1 MTYAKQKTEL
11 KLVISIGANIPG
23 ILGDPI
29 RTIAAMRPRIEESI
43 IEWNFALNCPKTDSQ
58 NIDKSL
64 SFQWA
69 PLFETD
75 PLGGAIVQPRFIN
88 TVLVVEGE
96 GFTSVTP
103 NKKSAICLMKK
114 FLELEKIAGREREHT
129 EIFWGPRSLDIDFIS
144 WGGLQV
150 NSETLILP
158 HPRLSERNFVLIPL
172 AEVLSKTQ
180 GEPKRINSKGIWPE
194 QNS

>member
-29 RTIAAMRPRIEESI
+29 RTIAAIRPQIEKSI
-43 IEWNFALNCPKTDSQ
+43 LEWNDALNYPKIESQ

-69 PLFETD
+69 PLFETA
-75 PLGGAIVQPRFIN
+75 PLGGPVDQPNFIN

-96 GFTSVTP
+96 DFASVTP
-103 NKKSAICLMKK
+103 NKKAAISLMKK
-114 FLELEKIAGREREHT
+114 FLELEKIAGRERENT
-129 EIFWGPRSLDIDFIS
+129 EIIWGPRSLDIDFIS
-144 WGGLQV
+144 WGGLQI
-150 NSETLILP
+150 NTDTLILP

-172 AEVLSKTQ
+172 AEILSKSQ
-180 GEPKRINSKGIWPE
+180 GKPKPINSQNIWPE
-194 QNS
+194 

>member
-1 MTYAKQKTEL
+1 MTYAKQKTDL

-29 RTIAAMRPRIEESI
+29 RTIATMRPQIEKSI
-43 IEWNFALNCPKTDSQ
+43 IEWNVVLNRPKIESQ

-75 PLGGAIVQPRFIN
+75 PLGGPTDQPKFIN
-88 TVLVVEGE
+88 TVLVVGGE
-96 GFTSVTP
+96 NFSLINP
-103 NKKSAICLMKK
+103 NEKAAICLMKK
-114 FLELEKIAGREREHT
+114 FLDLEKIAGRERENT
-129 EIFWGPRSLDIDFIS
+129 EISWGPRSLDIDFIS
-144 WGGLQV
+144 WGGLQI
-150 NSETLILP
+150 NTETLILP

-172 AEVLSKTQ
+172 AEVLSKSQ
-180 GEPKRINSKGIWPE
+180 GKPKRINSQNIWPE
-194 QNS
+194 

>member
-29 RTIAAMRPRIEESI
+29 RTIATMRPQIEKSI
-43 IEWNFALNCPKTDSQ
+43 IEWNVVLNRPKIESQ

-69 PLFETD
+69 PLYETD
-75 PLGGAIVQPRFIN
+75 PLGGPIDQPRFIN
-88 TVLVVEGE
+88 TVVVVVGE
-96 GFTSVTP
+96 SLASVKP
-103 NKKSAICLMKK
+103 NEKAAICLMKK
-114 FLELEKIAGREREHT
+114 FLQLERIAGRERENT
-129 EIFWGPRSLDIDFIS
+129 DIIWGPRSLDIDFIS
-144 WGGLQV
+144 WGDLQV
-150 NSETLILP
+150 NTETLILP

-172 AEVLSKTQ
+172 IEVLSKDQ
-180 GEPKRINSKGIWPE
+180 GKPKRINSQSIWPE
-194 QNS
+194 

>member
-29 RTIAAMRPRIEESI
+29 RTIAAMRPQIEKSI
-43 IEWNFALNCPKTDSQ
+43 IEWIVALNCPKIDSK

-69 PLFETD
+69 PLFESD
-75 PLGGAIVQPRFIN
+75 PLGGPAAQPKFIN
-88 TVLVVEGE
+88 TVLVVHGE
-96 GFTSVTP
+96 GFASVTP
-103 NKKSAICLMKK
+103 NKKAAICLMKK
-114 FLELEKIAGREREHT
+114 FLELEKIAGRRREKT

-144 WGGLQV
+144 WGGLQI
-150 NSETLILP
+150 NSEILVLP

-172 AEVLSKTQ
+172 AEVLSKSQ
-180 GEPKRINSKGIWPE
+180 GKLKRINSQNIWPE
-194 QNS
+194 

>member
-1 MTYAKQKTEL
+1 MTYAKQKPEL

-29 RTIAAMRPRIEESI
+29 RTIAAMRPEIEKSI
-43 IEWNFALNCPKTDSQ
+43 IEWNVALNCPKIDYQ

-69 PLFETD
+69 PLFETA
-75 PLGGAIVQPRFIN
+75 PLGGAVDQPSFIN

-96 GFTSVTP
+96 DFASLTP
-103 NKKSAICLMKK
+103 NKKAAICLMQK
-114 FLELEKIAGREREHT
+114 FLELERIAGREREKA

-144 WGGLQV
+144 WGELHI
-150 NSETLILP
+150 NTETLILP

-172 AEVLSKTQ
+172 AEVLSKSQ
-180 GEPKRINSKGIWPE
+180 GKPKRINSQNIWPE
-194 QNS
+194 

>member
-1 MTYAKQKTEL
+1 MTYAKAEKEL

-23 ILGDPI
+23 KLGDPI
-29 RTIAAMRPRIEESI
+29 STITTIRPLIEESI
-43 IEWNFALNCPKTDSQ
+43 RGWNVLLNCPKMH
-58 NIDKSL
+58 NENLYKSL

-75 PLGGAIVQPRFIN
+75 PLGGPIDQPRFIN

-96 GFTSVTP
+96 KFALVKPT
-103 NKKSAICLMKK
+103 KEAAICLMNQ
-114 FLELEKIAGREREHT
+114 FLELEKIAGRERKNT
-129 EIFWGPRSLDIDFIS
+129 EIVWGPRSLDIDFIS

-150 NSETLILP
+150 NTENLTLP

-172 AEVLSKTQ
+172 AEVLSKDQ
-180 GEPKRINSKGIWPE
+180 GKPKRITSQNIWPE
-194 QNS
+194 

>member
-11 KLVISIGANIPG
+11 KLVIAIGANIPG

-29 RTIAAMRPRIEESI
+29 RTLAAMRPQIEKSI
-43 IEWNFALNCPKTDSQ
+43 IEWNIALNYPKIDSQ

-75 PLGGAIVQPRFIN
+75 PLGGPIDQPSFVN
-88 TVLVVEGE
+88 TVLVVDGE
-96 GFTSVTP
+96 DFSSVTP
-103 NKKSAICLMKK
+103 NKKAAIYLMKR
-114 FLELEKIAGREREHT
+114 FLELEKIAGREREKT

-144 WGGLQV
+144 WGELQI
-150 NSETLILP
+150 NTETLILP

-172 AEVLSKTQ
+172 AEVLSNAQ
-180 GEPKRINSKGIWPE
+180 GKPKQINSQNIWPE
-194 QNS
+194 

>member
-1 MTYAKQKTEL
+1 MTYAKQKPEL

-29 RTIAAMRPRIEESI
+29 RTIAAIRPQIEKSI
-43 IEWNFALNCPKTDSQ
+43 IEWNIALNSPKTQSQ
-58 NIDKSL
+58 NVDKSL
-64 SFQWA
+64 SFKWA
-69 PLFETD
+69 PLFESD
-75 PLGGAIVQPRFIN
+75 PLGGPIDQPNFIN

-96 GFTSVTP
+96 GFALVKP
-103 NKKSAICLMKK
+103 NKKAAIYLMKK
-114 FLELEKIAGREREHT
+114 FLKLEKIAGRERKNK

-144 WGGLQV
+144 WGELHI

-172 AEVLSKTQ
+172 SEVLSKSQ
-180 GEPKRINSKGIWPE
+180 GKPKRINSQNIWPE
-194 QNS
+194 

>member
-11 KLVISIGANIPG
+11 KLVISIGANISG

-29 RTIAAMRPRIEESI
+29 RTIAAMRPEIEKSI
-43 IEWNFALNCPKTDSQ
+43 IEWNVALNRPKIDSQ

-69 PLFETD
+69 PLFETA
-75 PLGGAIVQPRFIN
+75 PLGGPVDQPSFVN

-96 GFTSVTP
+96 DFASVIP
-103 NKKSAICLMKK
+103 NKKAAIYLMKK
-114 FLELEKIAGREREHT
+114 FLELEKIAGREREKK
-129 EIFWGPRSLDIDFIS
+129 EFYWGPRSLDIDFIS
-144 WGGLQV
+144 WGGLQI
-150 NSETLILP
+150 NTDSLILP

-172 AEVLSKTQ
+172 TEVLSKTQ
-180 GEPKRINSKGIWPE
+180 GIPKRINSQKIWPE
-194 QNS
+194 

>member
-29 RTIAAMRPRIEESI
+29 STIAAMRPQIEKSI
-43 IEWNFALNCPKTDSQ
+43 IEWNIALNCPKIQSQ

-64 SFQWA
+64 SFKWA

-75 PLGGAIVQPRFIN
+75 PLGGPTDQPNFVN
-88 TVLVVEGE
+88 TVLLVDGE
-96 GFTSVTP
+96 GFSRVKPEKTA
-103 NKKSAICLMKK
+103 AINLMRK
-114 FLELEKIAGREREHT
+114 FLDLEKFAGRERNNK

-144 WGGLQV
+144 WGELQV
-150 NSETLILP
+150 NTETLTLP

-172 AEVLSKTQ
+172 TEILSETQ
-180 GEPKRINSKGIWPE
+180 GKPRRIKAQTIWPE
-194 QNS
+194 

>member
-29 RTIAAMRPRIEESI
+29 RTIATMRPQIEKSI
-43 IEWNFALNCPKTDSQ
+43 NEWNVALNLPKIESQ

-75 PLGGAIVQPRFIN
+75 PLGGPIDQPRFIN
-88 TVLVVEGE
+88 TVVVVVGASLA
-96 GFTSVTP
+96 SVEP
-103 NKKSAICLMKK
+103 NEKAAICLMKR
-114 FLELEKIAGREREHT
+114 FLELEKIAGREREDT
-129 EIFWGPRSLDIDFIS
+129 ETFWGPRSLDIDFIS
-144 WGGLQV
+144 WGNLQV
-150 NSETLILP
+150 NTETLILP

-172 AEVLSKTQ
+172 VEVLSKDQ
-180 GEPKRINSKGIWPE
+180 GKPKRINSQSIWPE
-194 QNS
+194 

>member
-1 MTYAKQKTEL
+1 MTYAKQKPKL

-29 RTIAAMRPRIEESI
+29 RTIAAIRPQIEKSI
-43 IEWNFALNCPKTDSQ
+43 IEWDVALNFPNIDSQ
-58 NIDKSL
+58 NLDKSL

-69 PLFETD
+69 SLFETE
-75 PLGGAIVQPRFIN
+75 PLGGPIDQPNFIN

-96 GFTSVTP
+96 RFASVNP
-103 NKKSAICLMKK
+103 NKKAAICLMKK
-114 FLELEKIAGREREHT
+114 FLELEKIAGRERENS

-144 WGGLQV
+144 WGELKI
-150 NSETLILP
+150 NTDSLILP

-172 AEVLSKTQ
+172 SEILAKSQ
-180 GEPKRINSKGIWPE
+180 GKPKRINSQNIWPE
-194 QNS
+194 

>member
-1 MTYAKQKTEL
+1 MTYAKQKPEL

-23 ILGDPI
+23 ILGNPI
-29 RTIAAMRPRIEESI
+29 RTIAAMRPQIEKSI
-43 IEWNFALNCPKTDSQ
+43 IDWIFALNNRKIDSQ
-58 NIDKSL
+58 NFDKSL

-75 PLGGAIVQPRFIN
+75 PLGGPIDQPRFIN

-96 GFTSVTP
+96 NLASITP
-103 NKKSAICLMKK
+103 NEKAAISLMKK
-114 FLELEKIAGREREHT
+114 FLELEKVAGRERENT

-144 WGGLQV
+144 WGGLQIKTD
-150 NSETLILP
+150 TLILP

-172 AEVLSKTQ
+172 AEVLSKAQ
-180 GEPKRINSKGIWPE
+180 GKPKRISSQSIWPE
-194 QNS
+194 

>member
-29 RTIAAMRPRIEESI
+29 RTIATMRPQIEKSI
-43 IEWNFALNCPKTDSQ
+43 IEWNVALNDPKIESK

-75 PLGGAIVQPRFIN
+75 PLGGPIDQPRFIN
-88 TVLVVEGE
+88 TVVVVVGE
-96 GFTSVTP
+96 SLASVAP
-103 NKKSAICLMKK
+103 NEKAAICLMKR
-114 FLELEKIAGREREHT
+114 FLELEKLAGRERENT

-144 WGGLQV
+144 WGDLQV
-150 NSETLILP
+150 NTETLILP

-172 AEVLSKTQ
+172 IEVLSKDQ
-180 GEPKRINSKGIWPE
+180 GKPKRIKSQSIWPE
-194 QNS
+194 